1 MYNIIAMP
9 KRITMDNII
18 VTPKRVSN
26 DNEQMRRTANYNPN
40 IWDYDFVQSI
50 RSKFAG
56 VTYIRPVEKLKKDVR
71 YMLINNNER
80 ATLAQLDLIDDL
92 QRLGL
97 EYHFEKEIK
106 EAMDAL
112 KSVINNSG
120 IIDDDVHST
129 AFCFRLLRQHGYFVS
144 QDVFNCFMDETGNFM
159 TSLSQDVKGM
169 LSLYKASHLAL
180 EGENMMDKA
189 QAFSSKTLK
198 DLKRNMDP
206 YLAEQ
211 VSHAL
216 EVPSHWRV
224 QWYEARWYINAYERR
239 KHINSTLLE
248 LAKLNFNMV
257 QAIHQGELK
266 EISRWWKEEG
276 FAEKFSFARHRLVEC
291 FLWSVG
297 IVFEPQY
304 GCLRKWLTK
313 IMNLIILIDDI
324 YDIYGTLDEL
334 QQFTDAVDRWDDKKI
349 EHLPDY
355 MKICFVALY
364 EMTDEINSGIQ
375 KYQNRNI
382 KTHLK
387 KVWTDFCKALLLEA
401 KWYNSGY
408 SPSLQEYLDNAWISS
423 SVSILLVHAYFV
435 VAYDRSDDEVGFL
448 ESNQDLLY
456 YPSMILRLCNDL
468 GTSAAELERGDA
480 PSSILCYMRE
490 AEVSEERAREHIKAM
505 IVDSWKKMN
514 ENCISHSSH
523 LPPIF
528 LTISN
533 NIARVFHCVYQYGDG
548 VGVQDRETKNDVLT
562 LLLQPLQV
570 HLDKIHSN

>member
-1 MYNIIAMP
+1 MDGIIATP
-9 KRITMDNII
+9 KRITTVCIKAIAKRVNSDNE
-18 VTPKRVSN
+18 PKRRAV
-26 DNEQMRRTANYNPN
+26 NYKPN

-50 RSKFAG
+50 GTKFTG
-56 VTYIRPVEKLKKDVR
+56 DICIRPVEKLKKDLR
-71 YMLINNNER
+71 YMLINNNEGV
-80 ATLAQLDLIDDL
+80 TLAQLDLIDDL

-97 EYHFEKEIK
+97 EYQFEKEIK
-106 EAMDAL
+106 AALDAL
-112 KSVINNSG
+112 KSVINNNG
-120 IIDDDVHST
+120 IIDGDVHAT
-129 AFCFRLLRQHGYFVS
+129 ALCFRLLRQHGYFVS
-144 QDVFNCFMDETGNFM
+144 QDVFNSFIDETGNFM

-169 LSLYKASHLAL
+169 LSLYKASDLAF
-180 EGENMMDKA
+180 EEENMMDKA
-189 QAFSSKTLK
+189 KAFSSKNLK
-198 DLKRNMDP
+198 DHKGNMDP
-206 YLAEQ
+206 YLAKQ

-224 QWYEARWYINAYERR
+224 QWWEARWYTNAYERR
-239 KHINSTLLE
+239 EHRNSTLLE

-257 QAIHQGELK
+257 QTTHQGELR
-266 EISRWWKEEG
+266 EISRWWKEKG
-276 FAEKFSFARHRLVEC
+276 FAEKLSFARHRLVEC

-313 IMNLIILIDDI
+313 IMNLILLIDDI
-324 YDIYGTLDEL
+324 YDIYGTLDEI
-334 QQFTDAVDRWDDKKI
+334 QQFTDAVERWDDKKI
-349 EHLPDY
+349 EDLPNY

-364 EMTDEINSGIQ
+364 EMTDEITSSIQ
-375 KYQNRNI
+375 KDQNRNI
-382 KTHLK
+382 MTHLK

-435 VAYDRSDDEVGFL
+435 VAYDRSDDEVDLL

-490 AEVSEERAREHIKAM
+490 TEVSEERAREHIKTM

-523 LPPIF
+523 LPLIF
-528 LTISN
+528 LNISY
-533 NIARVFHCVYQYGDG
+533 NIARVFHCIYQHGDG
-548 VGVQDRETKNDVLT
+548 VGVQDRETRNDVLT
-562 LLLQPLQV
+562 LLVQPLQL
-570 HLDKIHSN
+570 HLDEIHSI